1 MLWSSV
7 QLMASAIASTPRQLT
22 AVSCFSGDAIR
33 RKIRNPRKEKETKRL
48 IETNITGLSLRSLR
62 RTPKKKPEKK

>member
-33 RKIRNPRKEKETKRL
+33 RKIRKPRKEKETERL
-48 IETNITGLSLRSLR
+48 IETNITGERFVS
-62 RTPKKKPEKK
+62 